1 MKIQG
6 ILEEF
11 KEETSF
17 TIKGKLYLR
26 QIITVIAIN
35 NQKLFIELR
44 GNTIKRVRAMKIQA
58 GDEVF
63 VDIEF
68 LGSQKGN
75 RYFNNIIAKSIGY
88 DY

>member
-1 MKIQG
+1 
-6 ILEEF
+6 
-11 KEETSF
+11 
-17 TIKGKLYLR
+17 
-26 QIITVIAIN
+26 
-35 NQKLFIELR
+35 
-44 GNTIKRVRAMKIQA
+44 MKIQA

-68 LGSQKGN
+68 LGSQKGD

>member
-44 GNTIKRVRAMKIQA
+44 GNTMKIQA

-68 LGSQKGN
+68 LGSQKGD